1 MAQLDDV
8 DDEIENHDN
17 DFDIPDGLIGSK
29 NPRQPPQKKT
39 VDTIPVVKRR
49 RGRPPNSP
57 NSRSK
62 TNTIPLAT
70 EKLWVEGAAIILSTT
85 SALFAAKV
93 MMDNKYVMTA
103 AESRSAAGG
112 VVYVLFQYKQI
123 REFALLVRT
132 DSPTAVI
139 VRGFWP
145 YISRVFVKD
154 IIENVIAG
162 LVIPKRQSKSES
174 VGNKSS
180 GVNGK
185 SPTRNDEPNTIPNI
199 SSWRDI

>member
-1 MAQLDDV
+1 MVRLENV
-8 DDEIENHDN
+8 DEEIENLDN

-29 NPRQPPQKKT
+29 NPKQPPQRKAPEP
-39 VDTIPVVKRR
+39 IPVVKRR
-49 RGRPPNSP
+49 RGRPPNSA
-57 NSRSK
+57 NKSH
-62 TNTIPLAT
+62 TIPLAT

-93 MMDNKYVMTA
+93 MSDTKYVMTS

-139 VRGFWP
+139 LRGFWP

-154 IIENVIAG
+154 IIENVITG
-162 LVIPKRQSKSES
+162 LVIPKRQSKSEPT
-174 VGNKSS
+174 GNKSN
-180 GVNGK
+180 GANGK
-185 SPTRNDEPNTIPNI
+185 SPAGNDESNSIPNF

>member
-39 VDTIPVVKRR
+39 IDTIPVVKRR
-49 RGRPPNSP
+49 RGRPPNS
-57 NSRSK
+57 RSK
-62 TNTIPLAT
+62 VNTIPLAT

-93 MMDNKYVMTA
+93 MSDTKYVMTP

-139 VRGFWP
+139 VKGFWP

-174 VGNKSS
+174 AGDKSI
-180 GVNGK
+180 GANGK
-185 SPTRNDEPNTIPNI
+185 SPTRNDESNTVPNF